1 MATYNDLALIQSNQD
16 FVQRCT
22 GAIQKFAVYILGQTP
37 TVPGG
42 QIVGKLIWARNAALN
57 PSVVF
62 QQYQNLFIQDAT
74 FTGLADGTK
83 VTDAAYLAITDAQF
97 DTVVQTALET
107 TMQAW

>member
-22 GAIQKFAVYILGQTP
+22 GAIQKFAVYTLGLTP

-42 QIVGKLIWARNAALN
+42 QIVDKLIWMKNAALN
-57 PSVVF
+57 PSAVF
-62 QQYQNLFIQDAT
+62 QQYQNVFIQDAT
-74 FTGLADGTK
+74 FTGLANGTK

-97 DTVVQTALET
+97 DTVVQTALST
-107 TMQAW
+107 TLLSW